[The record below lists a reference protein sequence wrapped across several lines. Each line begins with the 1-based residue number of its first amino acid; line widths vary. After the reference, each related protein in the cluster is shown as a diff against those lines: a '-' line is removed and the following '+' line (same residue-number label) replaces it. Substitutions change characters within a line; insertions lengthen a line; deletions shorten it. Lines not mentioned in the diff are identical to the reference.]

1 MDIANKMEA
10 SKDQQPKK
18 AEVKINSKINID

>member
-1 MDIANKMEA
+1 MDIAIKMEA